1 MLEKTII
8 GLKARPDFQLE
19 LVESHEPVGKL
30 IRPLRGED
38 IAERNGEHGKPFW
51 ITLGRDVFDITG
63 RRKPQKIVTVPCTA
77 LITD

>member
-8 GLKARPDFQLE
+8 GLKARSDFQQE
-19 LVESHEPVGKL
+19 LVILREPVGKL
-30 IRPLRGED
+30 IRPLRGEE

-63 RRKPQKIVTVPCTA
+63 TRIAQRYCIQFF
-77 LITD
+77 